1 MNMHNPMRPVTPV
14 EAFEADADA
23 PVLKRQR
30 RRIIIAALVGVAV
43 VGGGWFLTQ
52 GGDDQGKA
60 AATAQAGGASIPRV
74 TVVVPGRVMVADE
87 VTVTG
92 SIAARRDMP
101 VGVQGEGGMV
111 TSVLVDAGDYVRA
124 GQVLARIDRAVQEQQ
139 VNQLAAS
146 VEQARADQALAQS
159 ELDRA
164 LTLVEKGFISKADI
178 DRRTA
183 KRDADRARVAVAAAQ
198 LREAQ
203 ARLARLDIRAPEDG
217 LVLERMVEPGQV
229 VGAGGPALFRIAENG
244 AMEMRGRVAEQDLP
258 KVKVGQSATATLVGS
273 DRRFDGK
280 VWLIEPIID
289 PQERQ
294 GEARI
299 ALSRDPA
306 LRPGAFAR
314 AKISTGSAERPL
326 LPQSAVQFDDSGS
339 FVLVVGAD
347 NKVVRQPVAVG
358 TVNGRGLSIMQG
370 LTGNERVVA
379 NAGAFLRPGEKIIPV
394 LAKGR

>member
-1 MNMHNPMRPVTPV
+1 MNMHNPMRPVAPA
-14 EAFEADADA
+14 EAFGADADA

-30 RRIIIAALVGVAV
+30 RRIVIAALISVAV
-43 VGGGWFLTQ
+43 VGGGWFLVQ

-60 AATAQAGGASIPRV
+60 AATAEAGGVSIPRV
-74 TVVVPGRVMVADE
+74 TVVVPGRVTVADE

-124 GQVLARIDRAVQEQQ
+124 GQVLARIDRAVQVQQ

-146 VEQARADQALAQS
+146 VEQARADQALAQA

-164 LTLVEKGFISKADI
+164 LALVEKGFISKADI

-203 ARLARLDIRAPEDG
+203 ARLARLDIRAPADG
-217 LVLERMVEPGQV
+217 LVLDRMVEPGQV
-229 VGAGGPALFRIAENG
+229 VGAGGPPLFRIAENG

-273 DRRFDGK
+273 DRRFDGR

-299 ALSRDPA
+299 ALSRHPA

-314 AKISTGSAERPL
+314 AKISTGSAERPQ
-326 LPQSAVQFDDSGS
+326 LPQSAVQFDDEGS

-347 NKVVRQPVAVG
+347 NKVARQPVAVG

-394 LAKGR
+394 LAKSR